1 MGRKSNYE
9 NGMFNQL
16 QEIMGRLD
24 SVEKEHKQEIGHLK
38 DEISDLKKENKLLH
52 TENQLLREDNARL
65 RSIINNDSSNS
76 SLPPS
81 TDQKCGKPTD
91 TFNGRNKTGR
101 MAGGQKGHK
110 GTTLTKNEIEKKSM
124 KENAGMR
131 YRRLEIPYAVN
142 IPVNMLWI

>member
-9 NGMFNQL
+9 NGLFNQL

-38 DEISDLKKENKLLH
+38 DEISDLKKENKFLH

-81 TDQKCGKPTD
+81 TDQKGGRPAN
-91 TFNGRNKTGR
+91 TFNGRNKTER
-101 MAGGQKGHK
+101 KAGGQKGHQ
-110 GTTLTKNEIEKKSM
+110 GTTLTKNEIEKKIQEV
-124 KENAGMR
+124 KCR
-131 YRRLEIPYAVN
+131 HEIQTIGNP
-142 IPVNMLWI
+142 I

>member
-9 NGMFNQL
+9 NEMFNQL

-24 SVEKEHKQEIGHLK
+24 SVEKKHKQEIGHLK

-52 TENQLLREDNARL
+52 TKNQLLREDNARL

-81 TDQKCGKPTD
+81 TDPKGGK
-91 TFNGRNKTGR
+91 
-101 MAGGQKGHK
+101 H
-110 GTTLTKNEIEKKSM
+110 I
-124 KENAGMR
+124 
-131 YRRLEIPYAVN
+131 
-142 IPVNMLWI
+142 